1 MGGIGAE
8 VFFISLG
15 LFVRS
20 EGEAFFLVRRAKA
33 CQYRSAPNPDFWFR
47 GFRIFPASNALEKEV
62 RALIRRWISKSTS
75 QSARWTTWN
84 GGALPRSESGIP

>member
-1 MGGIGAE
+1 MSIQKRPQPRFFGFV
-8 VFFISLG
+8 VFGS
-15 LFVRS
+15 
-20 EGEAFFLVRRAKA
+20 FLHL
-33 CQYRSAPNPDFWFR
+33 
-47 GFRIFPASNALEKEV
+47 NALEKEV